1 MNYITYRKNIEKILN
16 EMKETNLRKEF
27 TGEYNIENLKK
38 YLKNNHQ
45 IMYLVLRD
53 AVNDFQ
59 ILKNKNK
66 FFINNEAFC
75 KLFLFLTRLS
85 EIKLMITEIHYET
98 CDNMSFL
105 LNFKLDDV
113 THSIGI
119 DLKSIKIFYNEKT
132 FIINDRN
139 QANFLF
145 FKREN
150 LKLMIN
156 RKLKVF
162 TELKNEKKIRINDYY
177 AICSKD
183 KFIYKDKSDIKVF
196 KTKDM
201 YKILKEDTQ
210 YYLSLNKLP
219 GTKKKIYALEYN
231 EKDAYRVWFFDR
243 NMKLINTIDFKC
255 EFLTYNN
262 QICLWNAWTNE
273 LFNLWTLEK
282 VKNTKFYKTGLG
294 IVPLEINDVQL
305 KNMFDLEYF
314 SRIQESMD
322 GNFIFIKIK
331 NKIYTLNFEEYGEIY
346 EKYKK
351 FNISYFIKEIMKNKE
366 KYDEINDKNNMLLGL

>member
-1 MNYITYRKNIEKILN
+1 MDYITYRKNIEKILN
-16 EMKETNLRKEF
+16 EMKKTNLIKEF
-27 TGEYNIENLKK
+27 VGKYSIENLKK
-38 YLKNNHQ
+38 YLKNNYQ
-45 IMYLVLRD
+45 LMYLVLRD
-53 AVNDFQ
+53 AVSDFQ
-59 ILKNKNK
+59 ILKKKNK
-66 FFINNEAFC
+66 FFIHNETFC
-75 KLFLFLTRLS
+75 KLFLFLTKLS
-85 EIKLMITEIHYET
+85 EIRLVITEIHYET

-105 LNFKLDDV
+105 LNFKLDGV
-113 THSIGI
+113 NHSIGV

-132 FIINDRN
+132 FVINERTQEN
-139 QANFLF
+139 VLF

-150 LKLMIN
+150 LKLMKNKQI
-156 RKLKVF
+156 KVF

-177 AICSKD
+177 AICDKN
-183 KFIYKDKSDIKVF
+183 KFIYKDKADIKVF

-219 GTKKKIYALEYN
+219 GTRKKIYALEYN
-231 EKDAYRVWFFDR
+231 ERDAYRVWFFDR
-243 NMKLINTIDFKC
+243 NMKLISTIDFKC

-262 QICLWNAWTNE
+262 QICLWNEWTNE
-273 LFNLWTLEK
+273 IFNLWTLEK
-282 VKNTKFYKTGLG
+282 VTNAKFYKTGLG

-305 KNMFDLEYF
+305 KNIFDLEYF

-322 GNFIFIKIK
+322 GNFVFIKIK
-331 NKIYTLNFEEYGEIY
+331 NKVYTLNFDEYGEIY

>member
-16 EMKETNLRKEF
+16 EMKKTNLIKEF
-27 TGEYNIENLKK
+27 VGKYNIKNLSK
-38 YLKNNHQ
+38 YLKNNYQ
-45 IMYLVLRD
+45 LMYLVLKD
-53 AVNDFQ
+53 AINDFQ
-59 ILKNKNK
+59 ILKGKNK
-66 FFINNEAFC
+66 FFIHEETFC
-75 KLFLFLTRLS
+75 KLFLFLVKLS
-85 EIKLMITEIHYET
+85 EIRLMITEIHYET

-105 LNFKLDDV
+105 LNFKLDGV
-113 THSIGI
+113 NHSIGI
-119 DLKSIKIFYNEKT
+119 DLRSIKIFYNEKT
-132 FIINDRN
+132 FVINERTK
-139 QANFLF
+139 ANVLF

-150 LKLMIN
+150 LKLMKNKQI
-156 RKLKVF
+156 KVF

-177 AICSKD
+177 AICDKN
-183 KFIYKDKSDIKVF
+183 KFIYKDRNEVKVF

-219 GTKKKIYALEYN
+219 GTKKKIYAIEYN

-243 NMKLINTIDFKC
+243 NMKLINTIYFKC

-262 QICLWNAWTNE
+262 QICLWNVWTNE

-294 IVPLEINDVQL
+294 IVPLEINEVQL
-305 KNMFDLEYF
+305 KNMFDIEYF
-314 SRIQESMD
+314 SRIQESQD

-331 NKIYTLNFEEYGEIY
+331 NKVYTLNFEEYGEIY

>member
-1 MNYITYRKNIEKILN
+1 MDYITYRKNIEKILN
-16 EMKETNLRKEF
+16 EMKKTNLIKEF
-27 TGEYNIENLKK
+27 VGKYNIENLKK
-38 YLKNNHQ
+38 YLKNNYQ
-45 IMYLVLRD
+45 LMYSVLID
-53 AVNDFQ
+53 AVSDFQ
-59 ILKNKNK
+59 ILKKKNK
-66 FFINNEAFC
+66 FFIHNETFC
-75 KLFLFLTRLS
+75 KLFLFLTKLS
-85 EIKLMITEIHYET
+85 EIRFMITEIYYET

-105 LNFKLDDV
+105 LNFKLDGV
-113 THSIGI
+113 NHSIGI

-132 FIINDRN
+132 FVINERT
-139 QANFLF
+139 QANVLF

-150 LKLMIN
+150 LKLMKNKQI
-156 RKLKVF
+156 KVF

-177 AICSKD
+177 AICDKN
-183 KFIYKDKSDIKVF
+183 KFIYKDKTDIKVF

-219 GTKKKIYALEYN
+219 GTKRKIYALEYN
-231 EKDAYRVWFFDR
+231 KRDAYRVWFFDR
-243 NMKLINTIDFKC
+243 DMKLINTIDFKC

-262 QICLWNAWTNE
+262 QICLWNEWTNE
-273 LFNLWTLEK
+273 IFNLYTLEK
-282 VKNTKFYKTGLG
+282 VTNAKFYKTGLG
-294 IVPLEINDVQL
+294 IVPLEINEVQL
-305 KNMFDLEYF
+305 KNIFDLEFF

-331 NKIYTLNFEEYGEIY
+331 NKVYTLNFDEYGEIY

-366 KYDEINDKNNMLLGL
+366 KYDGINDKNNMLLGL

>member
-1 MNYITYRKNIEKILN
+1 MDYITYRKNIEKILN
-16 EMKETNLRKEF
+16 EMRKINLIKEF
-27 TGEYNIENLKK
+27 TGEYNIRNLKK

-59 ILKNKNK
+59 ILKRKNK
-66 FFINNEAFC
+66 FFINNETFC
-75 KLFLFLTRLS
+75 KLFLFLTKLS
-85 EIKLMITEIHYET
+85 EIKLMITEIHYEI
-98 CDNMSFL
+98 CDNMSIL
-105 LNFKLDDV
+105 LNFKLDGV
-113 THSIGI
+113 NHSIGI
-119 DLKSIKIFYNEKT
+119 DFRSIKIFYNEKT
-132 FIINDRN
+132 FIINERI
-139 QANFLF
+139 QANILF
-145 FKREN
+145 FKKEN
-150 LKLMIN
+150 LKLMKNKQI
-156 RKLKVF
+156 KVF

-177 AICSKD
+177 AICDKN
-183 KFIYKDKSDIKVF
+183 KFIYKDRNEVKVF

-201 YKILKEDTQ
+201 YKILKEDVQ

-219 GTKKKIYALEYN
+219 GTKRKIYALEYN

-262 QICLWNAWTNE
+262 QICLWNEWTNE

-346 EKYKK
+346 KKYKK